1 MVHRKLKIAKQ
12 LFNPDTRPEANAAE
26 ATPAMDAR
34 AMQEAIG
41 LERRKGG
48 AEARSDEEDQALRT
62 EYEAVS
68 EPVPAVE
75 IIEDD

>member
-1 MVHRKLKIAKQ
+1 MAHRKLKIAKQ

-68 EPVPAVE
+68 EPVPAAE

>member
-1 MVHRKLKIAKQ
+1 MKQ
-12 LFNPDTRPEANAAE
+12 RFNPDARVRANAAQA
-26 ATPAMDAR
+26 ATAVDAR

-41 LERRKGG
+41 LERRRGG
-48 AEARSDEEDQALRT
+48 AEARSDQEDQALRT

>member
-12 LFNPDTRPEANAAE
+12 LFNPDTRPQANAAE
-26 ATPAMDAR
+26 ATLAVDAR
-34 AMQEAIG
+34 AMQEAMG

-68 EPVPAVE
+68 EPVLAVE

>member
-1 MVHRKLKIAKQ
+1 MVLRKLTILKQ
-12 LFNPDTRPEANAAE
+12 LFNPDTRPQANAAE

-34 AMQEAIG
+34 AKQEAIG

-48 AEARSDEEDQALRT
+48 AEARGDEEDQALRT
-62 EYEAVS
+62 EYKAVS
-68 EPVPAVE
+68 KPVPAVE

>member
-1 MVHRKLKIAKQ
+1 MVRRKLAIKKQ
-12 LFNPDTRPEANAAE
+12 LFNPDTLPQANAAE
-26 ATPAMDAR
+26 ATPAVDAR

-41 LERRKGG
+41 LDRRRGG
-48 AEARSDEEDQALRT
+48 AEARSDQDDQALRT
-62 EYEAVS
+62 EYVAVS

>member
-1 MVHRKLKIAKQ
+1 MVLRKLKIMKQ
-12 LFNPDTRPEANAAE
+12 RFNPDARARANAAQ
-26 ATPAMDAR
+26 ATAAVDAR

-41 LERRKGG
+41 LERRRGG
-48 AEARSDEEDQALRT
+48 AEARSDQEDQALRT